1 MLYQNEIFKFEGRQ
15 LRLLHADPR
24 TGLAYVIDV
33 YEKFAWPFEMPM
45 DPIAKQGAIDT
56 EGEVRTEPSK
66 AATVKRDTAMNRI
79 APIVA
84 DNNKP
89 QVFSPTGR
97 AALIEERAAEL
108 GCSERTLHKDL
119 RRYWQGGQ
127 TPQALLA
134 NYHRSGRSVA
144 HVTAGRGRAPN
155 GTSETY
161 QLTESDIG
169 KFQDVI
175 QKRYLKDKRTTAV
188 DAYNHMLATKYN
200 FIDGN
205 GKTCIN
211 PLGSYPSKRQ
221 FRHYLN
227 SNFNLEARLRS
238 REGDKDFERDHRA
251 KVGTIAMDC
260 LGVGHIYE
268 IDATICDVYLVSSAD
283 VTKIIGKPTY
293 YLIVDRQSRLIV
305 GFYIGLENASWIC
318 ATEAIL
324 SIAADKAELCAHYG
338 VLYDPED
345 WPAHEVMPKEFL
357 ADRGEMISASSSQIS
372 DELGLTVT
380 NVPGKRPDWK
390 SLVECGFK
398 LTHGAIHDITPAYD
412 PPSNATKRRG
422 KHYEKDACL
431 DLREFGFIILSAI
444 IAQNRKAIRDYPLS
458 LTQIT
463 DGVLTDPIS
472 LWNEGI
478 VKRMGALSKYKES
491 TVRYALL
498 PRDNAK
504 VTAEGILFRNCYY
517 TCPEAVAGGWFV
529 KARKSH
535 YAVKVSFDTRIADC
549 IYIHVQSNN
558 GQPVRADLSYR
569 SLKYKGLSLAEVAY
583 YEKLKRAVM
592 PEIEHSHN
600 TSAVGLIITTNPVV
614 SGAKKRLA
622 QVTSKL
628 SRTARRADIK
638 PDRQAELREER
649 NERAEATAMA
659 EHPQRADSA
668 QVVSIST
675 AKSVVTSK
683 PPTSLVAAA
692 QVYGEKSSKQLI
704 GPPSSVTKNTTTN
717 SSLDKSTTL
726 EEKAKA
732 ARKQMLH
739 G

>member
-1 MLYQNEIFKFEGRQ
+1 MLYQNEIFKLEGRQ
-15 LRLLHADPR
+15 LRLLHANPEA
-24 TGLAYVIDV
+24 GLAHVIDV
-33 YEKFAWPFEMPM
+33 YEKFAWPFELPLES
-45 DPIAKQGAIDT
+45 IAKQRAIDI
-56 EGEVRTEPSK
+56 EGEVRAEPSK
-66 AATVKRDTAMNRI
+66 AASAKRDTAMSRI

-84 DNNKP
+84 DHNKP
-89 QVFSPTGR
+89 LVFSPKGR
-97 AALIEERAAEL
+97 AALIENRAAEL

-134 NYHRSGRSVA
+134 NYHRSGRCVA

-155 GTSETY
+155 GSCETY
-161 QLTESDIG
+161 QLTEIDIAN
-169 KFQDVI
+169 FREVI
-175 QKRYLKDKRTTAV
+175 TKRYLKDKRTTAV
-188 DAYNHMLATKYN
+188 DAYNYMLATKYS

-205 GKTCIN
+205 GKACIN

-227 SNFNLEARLRS
+227 SNFGLEARLRS
-238 REGDKDFERDHRA
+238 REGEKDFERDHRA
-251 KVGTIAMDC
+251 KVGTIARDC

-293 YLIVDRQSRLIV
+293 YLIVDRHSRLIV

-338 VLYDPED
+338 VPYDPED
-345 WPAHEVMPKEFL
+345 WPAHGIMPKEFL

-398 LTHGAIHDITPAYD
+398 LTHGAIHDVTPAYD

-431 DLREFGFIILSAI
+431 NLKEFGFIILSAI

-463 DGVLTDPIS
+463 AGVLTDPIS
-472 LWNEGI
+472 LWNEGV

-491 TVRYALL
+491 TVRHALL

-504 VTAEGILFRNCYY
+504 VTAEGILFRDCYY

-529 KARKSH
+529 KARKSN
-535 YAVKVSFDTRIADC
+535 YTIKVSFDTRSADC
-549 IYIHVQSNN
+549 IYVHAQSSN
-558 GQPVRADLSYR
+558 GQPVRADLSPR
-569 SLKYKGLSLAEVAY
+569 SIKYKGLSLAEVAY

-600 TSAVGLIITTNPVV
+600 TSAVGLITATTPVV
-614 SGAKKRLA
+614 SGAKKRLSQA
-622 QVTSKL
+622 NSKL

-638 PDRQAELREER
+638 PERQAELQAER
-649 NERAEATAMA
+649 NERAEATASA
-659 EHPQRADSA
+659 ERQQSADSA
-668 QVVSIST
+668 QVVSISA
-675 AKSVVTSK
+675 AKSAKGTKPATQVIAVT
-683 PPTSLVAAA
+683 
-692 QVYGEKSSKQLI
+692 SSKQPI
-704 GPPSSVTKNTTTN
+704 GAPASTAKNTATN
-717 SSLDKSTTL
+717 SDLQKSPSL
-726 EEKAKA
+726 EEIAKA

>member
-1 MLYQNEIFKFEGRQ
+1 MLYRNEIFKFEGRQ
-15 LRLLHADPR
+15 LRLLHANPE

-33 YEKFAWPFEMPM
+33 DEKLAWPFEMPL
-45 DPIAKQGAIDT
+45 DTIAKQRAIDT
-56 EGEVRTEPSK
+56 EGEVRAEPSK
-66 AATVKRDTAMNRI
+66 AAAVKRDTAMSRI

-84 DNNKP
+84 DHNKP

-119 RRYWQGGQ
+119 RRFWQGGQ

-134 NYHRSGRSVA
+134 NYHRSGRSVP

-155 GTSETY
+155 GNGETY
-161 QLTESDIG
+161 QLKKIDIDN
-169 KFQDVI
+169 FREAI
-175 QKRYLKDKRTTAV
+175 IKRYLKDKRTTVV
-188 DAYNHMLATKYN
+188 DAYNYMLATKYN

-211 PLGSYPSKRQ
+211 PLGDYPSKRQ
-221 FRHYLN
+221 FRYYLN
-227 SNFNLEARLRS
+227 SNFSIEARLRG

-283 VTKIIGKPTY
+283 VTKIVGKPTY

-338 VLYDPED
+338 VPYDPED

-357 ADRGEMISASSSQIS
+357 ADRGEMISKSSSQIS

-398 LTHGAIHDITPAYD
+398 LTHGAIHDVTPAYD
-412 PPSNATKRRG
+412 PPSNATRRRG

-431 DLREFGFIILSAI
+431 NLKEFGFIILSAI

-463 DGVLTDPIS
+463 AGVLTDPIS
-472 LWNEGI
+472 LWNEGV

-504 VTAEGILFRNCYY
+504 VTAEGILFRDCYY
-517 TCPEAVAGGWFV
+517 TCPEAVVEGWFV
-529 KARKSH
+529 KARKSNFT
-535 YAVKVSFDTRIADC
+535 VKVSFDTRSANC
-549 IYIHVQSNN
+549 IYVHAQLSN
-558 GQPVRADLSYR
+558 GQPIRADLSPR
-569 SLKYKGLSLAEVAY
+569 SVKYKGLSLAEVAY
-583 YEKLKRAVM
+583 YEKLKRSVTS
-592 PEIEHSHN
+592 EIEHSHN
-600 TSAVGLIITTNPVV
+600 ESAVGLIITTNPVV
-614 SGAKKRLA
+614 NSAKKRLA
-622 QVTSKL
+622 QANSAL
-628 SRTARRADIK
+628 SRTSRRADIK
-638 PDRQAELREER
+638 PDRQTELREER
-649 NERAEATAMA
+649 NERAEATAQA
-659 EHPQRADSA
+659 ERPPLEESA

-675 AKSVVTSK
+675 AKSVMASKSSPLASAAETS
-683 PPTSLVAAA
+683 A
-692 QVYGEKSSKQLI
+692 EKSRKQ
-704 GPPSSVTKNTTTN
+704 PPGTPTN
-717 SSLDKSTTL
+717 KAKKAAPNSGLKKTPAL
-726 EEKAKA
+726 EEIAKA
-732 ARKQMLH
+732 ARKQMFH

>member
-15 LRLLHADPR
+15 LRLLHANPEA
-24 TGLAYVIDV
+24 GLAYVIDV
-33 YEKFAWPFEMPM
+33 YEKFAWPFEMPLES
-45 DPIAKQGAIDT
+45 IAKQRAIDI
-56 EGEVRTEPSK
+56 EGEVRAEPSK
-66 AATVKRDTAMNRI
+66 AASAKRDTAMGRI

-84 DNNKP
+84 DHNKP
-89 QVFSPTGR
+89 LVFSPTGR
-97 AALIEERAAEL
+97 AALIENRAAEI

-134 NYHRSGRSVA
+134 NYHRSGRCIA

-155 GTSETY
+155 GSCDTY
-161 QLTESDIG
+161 QLTETDIANIRE
-169 KFQDVI
+169 VI
-175 QKRYLKDKRTTAV
+175 TKRYLKDKRTTGV
-188 DAYNHMLATKYN
+188 DAYNYMLATKYS

-205 GKTCIN
+205 GKACIN

-227 SNFNLEARLRS
+227 SNFGLEARLRS
-238 REGDKDFERDHRA
+238 REGEKDFERDHRA
-251 KVGTIAMDC
+251 KVGTIARDC

-293 YLIVDRQSRLIV
+293 YLIVDRHSRLIV

-324 SIAADKAELCAHYG
+324 SIAANKAELCAHYG
-338 VLYDPED
+338 VPYDPED
-345 WPAHEVMPKEFL
+345 WPAHGIMPKEFL

-398 LTHGAIHDITPAYD
+398 LTHGAIHDVTPAYD

-431 DLREFGFIILSAI
+431 NLKEFGFIILSAI

-463 DGVLTDPIS
+463 AGVLTDPIS
-472 LWNEGI
+472 LWNDGV

-491 TVRYALL
+491 TVRHALL
-498 PRDNAK
+498 PRDTAT
-504 VTAEGILFRNCYY
+504 VTAEGILFRRCYY

-529 KARKSH
+529 KARKSN
-535 YAVKVSFDTRIADC
+535 YTVKVSFDTRSADC
-549 IYIHVQSNN
+549 IYVHAQSSN
-558 GQPVRADLSYR
+558 GQPVRADLSPR
-569 SLKYKGLSLAEVAY
+569 SIKYKGLSLAEVAY
-583 YEKLKRAVM
+583 YEDLKRAVM

-600 TSAVGLIITTNPVV
+600 TSAVGLITATAPVV
-614 SGAKKRLA
+614 SGAKKRYSRA
-622 QVTSKL
+622 SSKL

-638 PDRQAELREER
+638 PERQAALREER
-649 NERAEATAMA
+649 NERAEATAVA
-659 EHPQRADSA
+659 ERPKSADSA
-668 QVVSIST
+668 QVVAIST
-675 AKSVVTSK
+675 AKSAKASK
-683 PPTSLVAAA
+683 PATQVAA
-692 QVYGEKSSKQLI
+692 ETSSKQPM
-704 GPPSSVTKNTTTN
+704 GAPASTAKNTATN
-717 SSLDKSTTL
+717 SGLQKSPTL
-726 EEKAKA
+726 EEIAKA